1 MSCALPQVAPA
12 TTLDQCLSGDG
23 ELSTRTRDA
32 DASQWLTSEG
42 EMARRIREFD
52 WSQTPTGPI
61 AAWPQSLKTAV
72 SLCLASRFQLII
84 FWTRDLIQI
93 YNDAFVSILGNKHP
107 RALGQLARESWAEM
121 WGLIEPLYQHVFET
135 GTATWTEQIQLP
147 VERHGYL
154 EESFYTMSYTPI
166 FQEDG
171 RVGGVFNVV
180 IETTQQVVA
189 ERRTKTLRDLAAR
202 TAEAKTVV
210 EACQVSAE
218 AFAKSADIPF
228 FLIYLLDADG
238 ATLRL
243 ASAAGAK
250 PGTPVAPHEIDC
262 QVAGCWPVCDA
273 VRSGKPQ
280 IVDDM
285 VSRFG
290 PLAGGPWGHPVQT
303 ALVLPLSRPG
313 RATPYGVLL
322 AAATPQRALDA
333 DFRAFFAMVAGQVA
347 TAIGNVQSLEEERKR
362 AEALAELDRAKTK
375 EVKRRPSRA

>member
-1 MSCALPQVAPA
+1 MQASGSPA
-12 TTLDQCLSGDG
+12 K
-23 ELSTRTRDA
+23 ERWR
-32 DASQWLTSEG
+32 
-42 EMARRIREFD
+42 RRIREFD

-107 RALGQLARESWAEM
+107 PHARPISPQSPGREM
-121 WGLIEPLYQHVFET
+121 WGLIEPLYRHVFET

-147 VERHGYL
+147 VERHGCL

-218 AFAKSADIPF
+218 AFAKS
-228 FLIYLLDADG
+228 
-238 ATLRL
+238 
-243 ASAAGAK
+243 
-250 PGTPVAPHEIDC
+250 GT
-262 QVAGCWPVCDA
+262 
-273 VRSGKPQ
+273 
-280 IVDDM
+280 
-285 VSRFG
+285 SRF
-290 PLAGGPWGHPVQT
+290 
-303 ALVLPLSRPG
+303 S
-313 RATPYGVLL
+313 
-322 AAATPQRALDA
+322 
-333 DFRAFFAMVAGQVA
+333 
-347 TAIGNVQSLEEERKR
+347 
-362 AEALAELDRAKTK
+362 
-375 EVKRRPSRA
+375 